1 MRHRLDLIGDIHGE
15 LPALENLGR
24 ELGYAVADGWRHPE
38 GRLPIFLG
46 DLVDRGAHSFE
57 VASLVRELDLRGRAL
72 CLMGNHEYN
81 LVAWSLGVPGYERPK
96 KSNSTTIAEIERQRD
111 AWQPLL
117 AWMRDLPLALDLPD
131 LRVIHACWHV
141 PSLDLVTPHLEAPR
155 RPPTEGGT
163 AAWVRSH
170 VALRSPFEG
179 GSLVAGLPG
188 DTADHDAIIPHE
200 DLIKGFE
207 LPAEKPFRDNDGKL
221 RTRVRATW
229 WSSAREL
236 VLTDKPQVF
245 GHYWNVPPVEGQFAP
260 PHPSGHPD
268 LRAWC
273 DPLAKVCPETGSVP
287 LEGDF
292 ACVDFNGVT
301 NARADLACVGA
312 LRWPEREV
320 VWAMGP
326 KTATTTPGASD

>member
-1 MRHRLDLIGDIHGE
+1 MRHRLDIIGDIHGE

-24 ELGYAVADGWRHPE
+24 ELGYDVADGWTHRE

-57 VASLVRELDLRGRAL
+57 VASLVRDLETRGRAL

-81 LVAWSLGVPGYERPK
+81 LVAWALGVPGYERPK
-96 KSNSTTIAEIERQRD
+96 KSNRATIAEIERRRE

-117 AWMRDLPLALDLPD
+117 DWMRDLPMALELPD
-131 LRVIHACWHV
+131 LRVIHACWHT
-141 PSLDLVTPHLEAPR
+141 PSLEVVSPHLAATR
-155 RPPTEGGT
+155 RPPTDRGV
-163 AAWVRSH
+163 AAWARSH

-179 GSLVAGLPG
+179 GALVAGLPG
-188 DTADHDAIIPHE
+188 DTADYDADIPHE
-200 DLIKGFE
+200 NLLKGFE
-207 LPAEKPFRDNDGKL
+207 APAAKPFRDNDGKL

-229 WSSAREL
+229 WSNAREH

-245 GHYWNVPPVEGQFAP
+245 GHYWNVPPIEGDFAP
-260 PHPSGHPD
+260 PHPSGHPA

-273 DPLAKVCPETGSVP
+273 QPLAGACPETGSVP

-301 NARADLACVGA
+301 RARADRACVGA
-312 LRWPEREV
+312 LRWPERQV

-326 KTATTTPGASD
+326 KTATSAGAETD